1 MVKKNLT
8 IREMTIDD
16 LLRVHQ
22 IEKACF
28 TDPWPYSIFL
38 NDLEADHTLTYVAA
52 NGKKVVGFIIC
63 MTILDEMHLTNIAI
77 DPEFQRKK
85 VGHALLEH
93 IFCYGERFGSS
104 VMYLDVRKSN
114 EAAINFYRGF
124 GFDVLYERRGYY
136 RNPPE
141 DALVMSLNLNERSKS
156 GVV

>member
-1 MVKKNLT
+1 
-8 IREMTIDD
+8 MTTND
-16 LLRVHQ
+16 LARVQQ
-22 IEKACF
+22 IEKKCF

-38 NDLEADHTLTYVAA
+38 NDLEAENTLTYVAVI
-52 NGKKVVGFIIC
+52 GKKIVGFVIC
-63 MTILDEMHLTNIAI
+63 MTVLDEMHLTNIAV

-85 VGHALLEH
+85 VGHALIEH
-93 IFCYGERFGSS
+93 IFCIGDRSGSK

-114 EAAINFYRGF
+114 VAAINFYQGY

-141 DALVMSLNLNERSKS
+141 NALVMGLNLNERSKS